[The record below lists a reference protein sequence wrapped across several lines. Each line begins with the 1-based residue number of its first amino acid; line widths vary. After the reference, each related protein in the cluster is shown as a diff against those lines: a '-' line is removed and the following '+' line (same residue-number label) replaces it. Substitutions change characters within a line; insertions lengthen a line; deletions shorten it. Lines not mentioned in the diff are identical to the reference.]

1 MTVLAPTVNSNVV
14 NDKLVSAVDV
24 CPQPSFKRRAED
36 DSRLFHKKDCVVTR
50 IESRVRCFSK
60 CFTKFD

>member
-1 MTVLAPTVNSNVV
+1 MSDHDVPSATVNSNVV

-36 DSRLFHKKDCVVTR
+36 DSRLFHKKDFVVTV
-50 IESRVRCFSK
+50 I
-60 CFTKFD
+60 